1 MANTVS
7 PIHDEQHLAGNGDSV
22 LAQHSKPGHASC
34 PKGSRIFS
42 RAALKRLAILFAAI
56 GAALVYAYLSMIP
69 MPGESFR
76 GPLPPL
82 TDSQRALAEELRGS
96 VNILADAEGGVGR
109 VGNRSTY
116 YPRRFAAAYSWI
128 DDQLAAYGYEQRN
141 EYPVQRGA
149 PVPNIEVIVPAKAV
163 AASAANASKP
173 RILVIGAH
181 YDAFQGTPGADD
193 NASGV
198 AATLHLARIFRH
210 DPQPMELRF
219 LFFVNE
225 EPPAFW
231 TDDMGSLVY
240 AKACRARGGGGDDIA
255 AMISIESIG
264 YYSDVPGS
272 QRYPQPL
279 ASLYPSTGDFI
290 GFVGNWKSR
299 GLTRRAISIFRDK
312 VQFPSEGAALPGIM
326 PGVGW
331 SDHWSF
337 WQEGYD
343 AIMITDTATF
353 RNPYYHTPNDR
364 PDTLDYDRMARVV
377 EGIEHIIRALAAE

>member
-1 MANTVS
+1 MANPASQPVDPPPTV
-7 PIHDEQHLAGNGDSV
+7 PR
-22 LAQHSKPGHASC
+22 PRASR
-34 PKGSRIFS
+34 PFS
-42 RAALKRLAILFAAI
+42 RAALKRLAFLFAAI
-56 GAALVYAYLSMIP
+56 GAALFCAYISMIS

-76 GPLPPL
+76 GALPPA
-82 TDSQRALAEELRGS
+82 TDSQRALAAELRGY

-149 PVPNIEVIVPAKAV
+149 PVPNIEVIVPAKSRDGSGGA
-163 AASAANASKP
+163 KP

-231 TDDMGSLVY
+231 TDDMGSWVY
-240 AKACRARGGGGDDIA
+240 AKACRAKNDDIA

-264 YYSDVPGS
+264 YYSDAPGS

-290 GFVGNWKSR
+290 GFVGNWRSR
-299 GLTRRAISIFRDK
+299 GLTRRAISIFREHA
-312 VQFPSEGAALPGIM
+312 QFPSEGAALPGIM

-377 EGIEHIIRALAAE
+377 EGIEHVIRGLAAE